1 MDPITSQLTANPMA
15 MANPTGGM
23 QQMPVGAV
31 PGGQVPF
38 ERAEGMNRMAP
49 PMPPRGPMNVQGALS
64 QFQQSPMYQNNPM
77 LQQMVAQRQG
87 NLLFQQL
94 QQNPAY
100 QNMFMPNFSG
110 VGSTPRPET
119 DINRVPDAGYEGRMF
134 PNRFAEMRQ
143 RMMAMQPPQYGMPR
157 HGGERDQYG
166 NPIAAPV
173 LYDRQMPGLMQ
184 RYGMM

>member
-1 MDPITSQLTANPMA
+1 MDPITSQMKANPMT

-23 QQMPVGAV
+23 QQMPFGPV
-31 PGGQVPF
+31 PGGQVPVA
-38 ERAEGMNRMAP
+38 RMGNPAGMTP
-49 PMPPRGPMNVQGALS
+49 PPPPQPMNIQGALS
-64 QFQQSPMYQNNPM
+64 QFQQSPIYQNNPM

-134 PNRFAEMRQ
+134 PDRFAEMQQ

-157 HGGERDQYG
+157 PGGERDQYG

-184 RYGMM
+184 RYRIM